1 MKKEMQMNIQIR
13 EVISADKEK
22 FILAMQRS
30 ESLHAPWTTA
40 PKTSNEFEQYIKRI
54 QQPNQK
60 GLLVEIN
67 EKDIAGVFN
76 INEIVLGCFQSAYL
90 GFYAT
95 IDYAGQGVMSA
106 ALKLVLQH
114 IFQELNLHRIEA
126 NIQPGNKKSI
136 QLVYSNGFKKEGYSP
151 KYLKI
156 DGEWRDHE
164 RWAMTYEDWSK

>member
-1 MKKEMQMNIQIR
+1 MLIRIR
-13 EVISADKEK
+13 EPNLNDAVQ
-22 FILAMQRS
+22 FIDFMKRS
-30 ESLHAPWTTA
+30 ESLHSPWTIA
-40 PKTSNEFEQYIKRI
+40 PKTLNEFEQYIERI

-60 GLLVEIN
+60 GLLVEVD
-67 EKDIAGVFN
+67 EKNIAGVFN
-76 INEIVLGCFQSAYL
+76 INEIVFGCFQSAYL

-106 ALKLVLQH
+106 ALKLVLKH

-136 QLVYSNGFKKEGYSP
+136 QLVQSNGFKKEGFSP

-164 RWAMTYEDWSK
+164 RWAMTYEEWKIL

>member
-1 MKKEMQMNIQIR
+1 MFIRIR
-13 EVISADKEK
+13 EPNINDAVQ
-22 FILAMQRS
+22 FIYFMSRS
-30 ESLHAPWTTA
+30 ESLHSPWTTA
-40 PKTSNEFEQYIKRI
+40 PKTLNEFEQYIERI

-60 GLLVEIN
+60 GLLVEVD
-67 EKDIAGVFN
+67 EKNIAGVFN
-76 INEIVLGCFQSAYL
+76 INEIVFGCFQSAYL

-114 IFQELNLHRIEA
+114 IFEQLNLHRIEA

-136 QLVYSNGFKKEGYSP
+136 QLVQSNGFKKEGFSP

-164 RWAMTYEDWSK
+164 RWAITYEDWSKVI

>member
-1 MKKEMQMNIQIR
+1 MKITIR
-13 EVISADKEK
+13 EPNLNDSIQ
-22 FILAMQRS
+22 FIDIMRRS
-30 ESLHAPWTTA
+30 ESLHSPWTTA
-40 PKTSNEFEQYIKRI
+40 PRTLNEFEKYIERI
-54 QQPNQK
+54 QEPNQK

-67 EKDIAGVFN
+67 EKNIAGVFN
-76 INEIVLGCFQSAYL
+76 INEIVFGCFQSAYL

-95 IDYAGQGVMSA
+95 IDFAGQGIMSA

-136 QLVYSNGFKKEGYSP
+136 QLVQSNGFKKEGFSP

-156 DGEWRDHE
+156 DDEWRDHE
-164 RWAMTYEDWSK
+164 RWAITYEDWGR